1 MPDTALT
8 IETLGVGGSTA
19 EAELDRLT
27 DMLAGS
33 QPISEAEYRERIA
46 GLQARMQRSG
56 HDVVYLDASSNLTY
70 YTGTYWPNS
79 ERLVGA
85 LVPAQ
90 GDPVYVGPAF
100 ETGTIREYM
109 GSKGE
114 LAVWDEHEDPYA
126 LIATL
131 IGETS
136 ALALDPTTPLFR
148 VTGLSRARP
157 GALTVDGSEE
167 ILHGRARK
175 SAAEIALLQAAKTA
189 TLEVHKAAARI
200 LRPGISTQEVT
211 AFIHEA
217 HKRIGAPRGS
227 SFCIVLFG
235 PDTAFPHGVARPKTL
250 EIGDMVLIDTGCSN
264 HGYQSDITRSYVFGT
279 PTPEQ
284 RRVWDA
290 EKACQAAAFDAAQLG
305 TLCGAVDTAAR
316 RKNEELGFG
325 PDYALPGIPHRT
337 GHGIGLD
344 IHEAPYLVASDMTP
358 LDVGMCFSNEPMICV
373 PGHFGI
379 RLEDHFYMSEDGPCW
394 FTQPSKSIEDPFGL
408 D

>member
-8 IETLGVGGSTA
+8 IGTKGVGGSTA
-19 EAELDRLT
+19 EAELAKLT
-27 DMLAGS
+27 NMLAGS
-33 QPISEAEYRERIA
+33 QPIGEAEYRARIA
-46 GLQARMQRSG
+46 GLQDRMKQAG
-56 HDVVYLDASSNLTY
+56 HDIVYLDASSNLAY
-70 YTGTYWPNS
+70 YTGTVWRGS

-85 LVPAQ
+85 LIPHT

-100 ETGTIREYM
+100 ETGTIRAFM
-109 GSKGE
+109 GVGGE

-126 LIATL
+126 LVATL
-131 IGETS
+131 IGEDST
-136 ALALDPTTPLFR
+136 LALDPMTPLFR

-157 GALTVDGSEE
+157 GSLTVDGSEV

-175 SAAEIALLQAAKTA
+175 SPAEIALMQAAKTA

-200 LRPGISTQEVT
+200 LRPGITTGEVT
-211 AFIHEA
+211 EFIHEA
-217 HKRIGAPRGS
+217 HKRIGAPKGS

-235 PDTAFPHGVARPKTL
+235 PDTAFPHGVAHPKTL
-250 EIGDMVLIDTGCSN
+250 EEGDMVLIDTGCSN
-264 HGYQSDITRSYVFGT
+264 HGYQSDITRTYVFGT
-279 PTPEQ
+279 PTAEQ

-290 EKACQAAAFDAAQLG
+290 EKACQAAAFEAAQLG

-344 IHEAPYLVASDMTP
+344 IHEGPYLVASDMTP

-373 PGHFGI
+373 PGQFGI
-379 RLEDHFYMSEDGPCW
+379 RLEDHFYMAEDGPRW
-394 FTQPSKSIEDPFGL
+394 FTQPSKSIEDPFG
-408 D
+408 

>member
-1 MPDTALT
+1 MPDTDLMIGT
-8 IETLGVGGSTA
+8 RGVGGSTA
-19 EAELDRLT
+19 EAELAKLT

-33 QPISEAEYRERIA
+33 EPISDAEYRERIA
-46 GLQARMQRSG
+46 SLQGRMQQAG
-56 HDVVYLDASSNLTY
+56 YDVIYLDDSSNLTY

-85 LVPAQ
+85 LIPAQ

-100 ETGTIREYM
+100 ETGTIRAYM
-109 GSKGE
+109 GLAGE
-114 LAVWDEHEDPYA
+114 LAVWEEHEDPYE

-131 IGETS
+131 IGPDS

-157 GALTVDGSEE
+157 GALTVDGGEV

-175 SAAEIALLQAAKTA
+175 SPAEIALLQAAKTA

-211 AFIHEA
+211 AFINEA
-217 HKRIGAPRGS
+217 HKAIGAPRGS
-227 SFCIVLFG
+227 GFCIVLFG
-235 PDTAFPHGVARPKTL
+235 PDTAFPHGVAQPKTL
-250 EIGDMVLIDTGCSN
+250 EEGDMVLIDTGCSN
-264 HGYQSDITRSYVFGT
+264 QGYQSDITRSYVFGT
-279 PTPEQ
+279 PTDDQ
-284 RRVWDA
+284 RRVWEA
-290 EKACQAAAFDAAQLG
+290 EKACQLAAFEAAQLG

-316 RKNEELGFG
+316 KKGEALGFG

-337 GHGIGLD
+337 GHGVGLD

-373 PGHFGI
+373 PGQFGI
-379 RLEDHFYMSEDGPCW
+379 RLEDHFYMSEDGPRW
-394 FTQPSKSIEDPFGL
+394 FTEPSKSIEDPFG
-408 D
+408 